1 MFLAGLHEGQH
12 ETRARGNTK
21 GVVGTG
27 KPASSPSLDKQA
39 MTCNRIFAI
48 PKIKVKSLSKE
59 CWYWL
64 WYLQNITILYQ

>member
-27 KPASSPSLDKQA
+27 KPAVPPLDKQA
-39 MTCNRIFAI
+39 LTCNRIFE
-48 PKIKVKSLSKE
+48 PLFSE
-59 CWYWL
+59 
-64 WYLQNITILYQ
+64 LQSFS